1 MARRSARSPSAR
13 ALAVPLRL
21 VAGLA
26 AALGPATALAQAY
39 SADIELVR
47 PTFSTGSLP
56 GVDSALFDEPGTVRG
71 GFMLQYEQ
79 NPLLVYADNALVGS
93 AIKNR
98 AMLHGGVSW
107 DINRSVSL
115 RASLPLAVQFDT
127 DVGDIASDGGLVGD
141 LFVGGKVKLYGSRPF
156 SAALRADVGIPSGSK
171 EIWMGENS
179 FRGVFGPTFTSRV
192 GPFDILADVN
202 VMGRR
207 PVETT
212 LDLVLDSE
220 LWTSGGVRYHI
231 WRNRASAS
239 AVLIQKQGLSF
250 IGDGGAETS
259 TEALGAFQYKPTPNL
274 QLDFGAGKGLNDGV
288 GATDMRMFVGMTW
301 IRYKPEPPPPEP
313 PKIIEETPELPPEP
327 PPEPEPEPEWKEDE
341 LARIK
346 GEQIVIRDPIEF
358 EFNTSNILPKS
369 LPTLQYVADLLNEN
383 WHIGHLVI
391 EGHASAEG
399 SDAYN
404 YSLSLERSRSIW
416 EALIRG
422 GVHPDRMSFRSMGE
436 TVPKTAGTDEAALAE
451 NRRVEF
457 KIIKQYEGD
466 ERPPEYRGNVR
477 LPWNGEAINV
487 KAPVAPPAPEEKKKS
502 DAKPKDTELEDFFEK
517 AEESD
522 GAGQGGRQ

>member
-1 MARRSARSPSAR
+1 MARRSARTPSAR
-13 ALAVPLRL
+13 AASATLRLAAGLLAV
-21 VAGLA
+21 
-26 AALGPATALAQAY
+26 LGPTTALAQAY

-71 GFMLQYEQ
+71 GFMLQYQQ
-79 NPLLVYADNALVGS
+79 NPLIVYADNQLIGS

-127 DVGDIASDGGLVGD
+127 DIGDIASDGGLVGD

-192 GPFDILADVN
+192 GSFDILADVN

-239 AVLIQKQGLSF
+239 AVRRSAGNTMTVLVGSFSARTLGLTGWGSLITRGSASRGSASRGSASRARASRDWLWSELGLV
-250 IGDGGAETS
+250 TWV
-259 TEALGAFQYKPTPNL
+259 YR
-274 QLDFGAGKGLNDGV
+274 GAGLQ
-288 GATDMRMFVGMTW
+288 TSR
-301 IRYKPEPPPPEP
+301 
-313 PKIIEETPELPPEP
+313 
-327 PPEPEPEPEWKEDE
+327 
-341 LARIK
+341 
-346 GEQIVIRDPIEF
+346 QSPIQ
-358 EFNTSNILPKS
+358 PR
-369 LPTLQYVADLLNEN
+369 
-383 WHIGHLVI
+383 
-391 EGHASAEG
+391 SA
-399 SDAYN
+399 
-404 YSLSLERSRSIW
+404 
-416 EALIRG
+416 
-422 GVHPDRMSFRSMGE
+422 
-436 TVPKTAGTDEAALAE
+436 
-451 NRRVEF
+451 
-457 KIIKQYEGD
+457 
-466 ERPPEYRGNVR
+466 
-477 LPWNGEAINV
+477 
-487 KAPVAPPAPEEKKKS
+487 
-502 DAKPKDTELEDFFEK
+502 
-517 AEESD
+517 
-522 GAGQGGRQ
+522 